1 MAIFGKNKNKSR
13 EAGSGSAGKDNKN
26 VLDMVQEPASNKT
39 PMPLKEDTG
48 RAHHILHRYHL
59 SEKSNSFATTGRYV
73 FKVAKTA
80 NKIEVKKAIE
90 SVYGVHVTS
99 VNTLNVWGKNRR
111 QGRTTGRTQNWKKAI
126 VTLKAGE
133 RIAGLSEGV

>member
-1 MAIFGKNKNKSR
+1 MALFGKDKVNKGVK
-13 EAGSGSAGKDNKN
+13 GSKGTEESN
-26 VLDMVQEPASNKT
+26 VLDLV
-39 PMPLKEDTG
+39 KETSGENTSIALQSDTG
-48 RAHHILHRYHL
+48 RAPQVLHRYHL
-59 SEKSNSFATTGRYV
+59 SEKSNAFAATGRYV

-80 NKIEVKKAIE
+80 NKIEVKKAVE
-90 SVYGVHVTS
+90 SVYGVHVTD